1 MTIISDYVPP
11 NDDPASGPEG
21 GWRFHAAAD
30 PAPTPWLIK
39 GILPETGAGLISG
52 QWGTYK
58 TTAALDIAVSV
69 MTGQSF
75 ADRFAIKRR
84 GGVCYLALEGA
95 GGLASRL
102 TAIARARGCAEALPF
117 LYRRDCP
124 ALTAPDALQRLSAM
138 MADAASAL
146 RTKFDVSVVLVFVDT
161 VVTAAGYSRSG
172 DDNDAAVAQRLMS
185 VLAGLSQLTG
195 ALVVGLDHFGKISE
209 TGTRGSSAKEGA
221 ADVVLAL
228 LADRETG
235 GSVSNTRLAVRKLR
249 DGPCGLELPFVP
261 RTVEVGTDPDGDPV
275 TRVTIDWAPVV
286 RSSQTGSDQ
295 DGWTRSLRLLRR
307 TLMNVLVEQGS
318 AQRPFRDG
326 PLVRAVDLEIV
337 RAEFYRSYP
346 AEGDDKTKRAT
357 RQKAFRRAIDNAQT
371 NNLIG
376 VREVG
381 TVTLVWLARV
391 QDGPAQNADA
401 KQS

>member
-21 GWRFHAAAD
+21 GWRFHAAGD

-69 MTGQSF
+69 MTGQPF
-75 ADRFAIKRR
+75 AGRFAIKRR

-161 VVTAAGYSRSG
+161 VVTAAGYSKSG

-185 VLAGLSQLTG
+185 VLAGLSQMTG

-249 DGPCGLELPFVP
+249 DGPSGLEIPSRP
-261 RTVEVGTDPDGDPV
+261 RSW
-275 TRVTIDWAPVV
+275 RLAPIP
-286 RSSQTGSDQ
+286 
-295 DGWTRSLRLLRR
+295 
-307 TLMNVLVEQGS
+307 M
-318 AQRPFRDG
+318 
-326 PLVRAVDLEIV
+326 
-337 RAEFYRSYP
+337 
-346 AEGDDKTKRAT
+346 
-357 RQKAFRRAIDNAQT
+357 AIPSP
-371 NNLIG
+371 
-376 VREVG
+376 E
-381 TVTLVWLARV
+381 W
-391 QDGPAQNADA
+391 
-401 KQS
+401 

>member
-1 MTIISDYVPP
+1 
-11 NDDPASGPEG
+11 
-21 GWRFHAAAD
+21 
-30 PAPTPWLIK
+30 
-39 GILPETGAGLISG
+39 
-52 QWGTYK
+52 
-58 TTAALDIAVSV
+58 
-69 MTGQSF
+69 
-75 ADRFAIKRR
+75 
-84 GGVCYLALEGA
+84 
-95 GGLASRL
+95 
-102 TAIARARGCAEALPF
+102 
-117 LYRRDCP
+117 
-124 ALTAPDALQRLSAM
+124 M

-146 RTKFDVSVVLVFVDT
+146 RDKFDVPVVLVFVDT
-161 VVTAAGYSRSG
+161 VVTAAGYSKSG

-185 VLAGLSQLTG
+185 VLAGLSQMTG

-221 ADVVLAL
+221 ADIVLAL

-275 TRVTIDWAPVV
+275 TRVTIDWAPAA

-295 DGWTRSLRLLRR
+295 DGWTKSLRLLRR
-307 TLMNVLVEQGS
+307 TLMNVLVDQGS
-318 AQRPFRDG
+318 EQRPFRDG

-381 TVTLVWLARV
+381 TVTLVWFARV
-391 QDGPAQNADA
+391 QDGPVQNAYA
-401 KQS
+401 KEP

>member
-1 MTIISDYVPP
+1 MSIISDYVPP
-11 NDDPASGPEG
+11 NDGSVAPGPG
-21 GWRFHAAAD
+21 AGWRFHAEDD

-69 MTGQSF
+69 MTGEPF
-75 ADRFAIKRR
+75 AGRFAVRRR

-102 TAIARARGCAEALPF
+102 TAIARSRGCAQALPF

-124 ALTAPDALQRLSAM
+124 ALTAPDALHQLIAM
-138 MADAASAL
+138 MADATVAL
-146 RTKFDVSVVLVFVDT
+146 RGKFDVPVVLVFVDT

-195 ALVVGLDHFGKISE
+195 ALVVGVDHFGKISE

-235 GSVSNTRLAVRKLR
+235 GSVSNTRLGVRKLR
-249 DGPCGLELPFVP
+249 EGASGLELPFTP
-261 RTVEVGTDPDGDPV
+261 KSVEVGTDPDGDPI
-275 TRVTIDWAPVV
+275 TRVVIDWAAAPG
-286 RSSQTGSDQ
+286 QPAPK
-295 DGWTRSLRLLRR
+295 GWPKSLLLLRR
-307 TLMNVLVEQGS
+307 ILMTLLVDIGQDT
-318 AQRPFRDG
+318 QPFLDG
-326 PLVRAVDLEIV
+326 PIVRACDVELV
-337 RAEFYRSYP
+337 RAEFHRQYP
-346 AEGDDKTKRAT
+346 AEGNPREKTET
-357 RQKAFRRAIDNAQT
+357 RRKAFQRALKSAQDNAVVM
-371 NNLIG
+371 LREIG
-376 VREVG
+376 G
-381 TVTLVWLARV
+381 TQFVWLAKNET
-391 QDGPAQNADA
+391 GA
-401 KQS
+401 

>member
-1 MTIISDYVPP
+1 VTIISDYVPP
-11 NDDPASGPEG
+11 NDDPVAPGPG
-21 GWRFHAAAD
+21 AGWRFHAADD

-69 MTGQSF
+69 MTGEPF
-75 ADRFAIKRR
+75 AGRFAVRRR
-84 GGVCYLALEGA
+84 GGVCYLALEGV

-102 TAIARARGCAEALPF
+102 TAIARARGCAQALPF
-117 LYRRDCP
+117 LYRSDCP
-124 ALTAPDALQRLSAM
+124 ALTAPDALQQLSAM
-138 MADAASAL
+138 MTDATVGL
-146 RTKFDVSVVLVFVDT
+146 CGKFDIPVVLAFVDT

-195 ALVVGLDHFGKISE
+195 ALVVGVDHFGKISE

-249 DGPCGLELPFVP
+249 DGPSGLEIPFTP
-261 RTVEVGTDPDGDPV
+261 KIVEIGTDPDGDPI
-275 TRVTIDWAPVV
+275 TRVVIDWQQ
-286 RSSQTGSDQ
+286 QTAKPADANWSK
-295 DGWTRSLRLLRR
+295 SLRLLRQV
-307 TLMNVLVEQGS
+307 LMTMLADAGS
-318 AQRPFRDG
+318 DATPFPDG
-326 PLVRAVDLEIV
+326 PVVRAVDIKLI
-337 RAEFYRSYP
+337 RNEFYRQYP
-346 AEGDDKTKRAT
+346 ADGDE
-357 RQKAFRRAIDNAQT
+357 RQKATARRQAFHRVVKDAQAKG
-371 NNLIG
+371 LITT
-376 VREVG
+376 REVEG
-381 TVTLVWLARV
+381 V
-391 QDGPAQNADA
+391 QLIWPTKPEA
-401 KQS
+401 S

>member
-21 GWRFHAAAD
+21 GWRFHAAGD

-69 MTGQSF
+69 MTGQPF
-75 ADRFAIKRR
+75 AGRFAIKRQ

-124 ALTAPDALQRLSAM
+124 ALTAPDALQQLSAM

-161 VVTAAGYSRSG
+161 VVTAAGYSKSG

-185 VLAGLSQLTG
+185 VLAGLSQMTG

-261 RTVEVGTDPDGDPV
+261 RTVEVGTDSDGDPV
-275 TRVTIDWAPVV
+275 TRVTIDWAPAA
-286 RSSQTGSDQ
+286 RSSQTGRDQ
-295 DGWTRSLRLLRR
+295 DGWTKSLRLLRR
-307 TLMNVLVEQGS
+307 TLMNVLVDQGGE
-318 AQRPFRDG
+318 QRPFRDG

-346 AEGDDKTKRAT
+346 AEGDEMTKRAT
-357 RQKAFRRAIDNAQT
+357 RQKAFRRAIANAQS

-381 TVTLVWLARV
+381 TVTLVWLTRL
-391 QDGPAQNADA
+391 QDCPAQNAYR
-401 KQS
+401 KEP